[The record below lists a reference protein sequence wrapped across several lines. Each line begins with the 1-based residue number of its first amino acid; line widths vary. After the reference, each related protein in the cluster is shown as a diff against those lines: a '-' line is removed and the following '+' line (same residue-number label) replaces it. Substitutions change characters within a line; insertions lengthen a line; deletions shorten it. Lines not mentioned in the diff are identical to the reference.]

1 MRAILTYHS
10 IDESG
15 SPISV
20 GREAFRAHVRWLASG
35 AVRVLP
41 LSELVAA
48 DDEQDAV
55 AITFDDGFQNFVH
68 EAAPLLQEAA
78 LPATVFVVPE
88 HVGGTNDWG
97 GRAVPGIPTLPLM
110 HWNALGELA
119 RAGVALGAH
128 TRRHRD
134 LSQVRGAALED
145 EVAGCVERMA
155 AELGHRP
162 TTFAYPY
169 GAVDAIAA
177 TVVRDVFALACTTE
191 LRPLRRDDDRALLPR
206 LDMYYLRDPGQ
217 LEAWGS
223 AAFRSRL
230 WLRAQGR
237 RVRRLVQGGGAG
249 LLAGERTGR
258 RAGGHAA

>member
-35 AVRVLP
+35 SVKVLP
-41 LSELVAA
+41 LADLVAA
-48 DDEQDAV
+48 GDDADAV
-55 AITFDDGFQNFVH
+55 AITFDDGFQNFAD
-68 EAAPLLQEAA
+68 EAAAQLREAG
-78 LPATVFVVPE
+78 LPSTVFVVPE
-88 HVGGTNDWG
+88 HVGGENDWG
-97 GRAVPGIPTLPLM
+97 GHHVPGIPVLPLM
-110 HWNALGELA
+110 SWATLGA
-119 RAGVALGAH
+119 MAAQGVSLGAH

-134 LSQVRGAALED
+134 LTQVRGASLED

-155 AELGHRP
+155 AELGPRP

-169 GAVDAIAA
+169 GAVDDSAA
-177 TVVRDVFALACTTE
+177 TVVRDVFAHACTTE
-191 LRPLRRDDDRALLPR
+191 LRALRSDDDRARLPR
-206 LDMYYLRDPGQ
+206 LDMFYFREPGQ

-223 AAFRSRL
+223 AAFRGRL

-237 RVRRLVQGGGAG
+237 RVKRLVQG
-249 LLAGERTGR
+249 
-258 RAGGHAA
+258 RAA

>member
-20 GREAFRAHVRWLASG
+20 GRAAFRAHARWLASG

-41 LSELVAA
+41 LSELMSVP
-48 DDEQDAV
+48 DDGDAV
-55 AITFDDGFQNFVH
+55 AITFDDGFENFAD
-68 EAAPLLQEAA
+68 EAAPVLRDSA

-97 GRAVPGIPTLPLM
+97 GHAVPGIPSLPLM
-110 HWNALGELA
+110 GWESLGTLA
-119 RAGVALGAH
+119 ASGVTLGAH

-134 LSQVRGAALED
+134 LTQVRGAALED

-155 AELGHRP
+155 AELGVRP

-169 GAVDAIAA
+169 GAVDAAAA
-177 TVVRDVFALACTTE
+177 TVARDVFAWACTTE
-191 LRPLRRDDDRALLPR
+191 LRVLRHSEDPALLPR
-206 LDMYYLRDPGQ
+206 LDMFYFRDPGQ
-217 LEAWGS
+217 LEAWGT
-223 AAFRSRL
+223 AAFRRRL

-237 RVRRLVQGGGAG
+237 RVRQFVRR
-249 LLAGERTGR
+249 EGR
-258 RAGGHAA
+258 AA

>member
-41 LSELVAA
+41 LTEVMHAP
-48 DDEQDAV
+48 DEGDAV
-55 AITFDDGFQNFVH
+55 AITFDDGFGNFAD
-68 EAAPLLQEAA
+68 EAAPVLRDAS
-78 LPATVFVVPE
+78 LPSTVFVVPE

-97 GRAVPGIPTLPLM
+97 GHPTPGIPSLPLM
-110 HWNALGELA
+110 DWKSLGALPD
-119 RAGVALGAH
+119 AGVSLGAH

-134 LSQVRGAALED
+134 LTRVRGAALED
-145 EVAGCVERMA
+145 EVAGCVERMV
-155 AELGHRP
+155 AELGQRP

-169 GAVDAIAA
+169 GAVDPAVA
-177 TVVRDVFALACTTE
+177 TVARDVFAFACTTE
-191 LRPLRRDDDRALLPR
+191 LRVLRHDEDRALLPR
-206 LDMYYLRDPGQ
+206 LDMFYFRDPGQ
-217 LEAWGS
+217 LESWGR
-223 AAFRSRL
+223 AAFRRRL

-237 RVRRLVQGGGAG
+237 RVRRFVRR
-249 LLAGERTGR
+249 EGR
-258 RAGGHAA
+258 AA